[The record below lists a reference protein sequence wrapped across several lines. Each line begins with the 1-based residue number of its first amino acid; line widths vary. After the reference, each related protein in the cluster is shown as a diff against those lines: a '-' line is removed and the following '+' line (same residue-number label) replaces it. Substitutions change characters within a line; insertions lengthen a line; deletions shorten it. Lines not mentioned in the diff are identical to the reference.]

1 MSPESLLARREV
13 WKQRIREFDQG
24 TASVADFCQRLG
36 VSTVTFYQWRQRL
49 KPASSA
55 SAKVPKPAA
64 KSARPRKAAA
74 NMKFLPVQLLG
85 QQNVEVQFPCGA
97 RVLVPSHDHEA
108 IRTVLQSLV
117 PSRREEP
124 AC

>member
-1 MSPESLLARREV
+1 MSREAVVARREM
-13 WKQRIREFDQG
+13 WKRRMREFEQG
-24 TASVADFCQRLG
+24 TADVTEFCRRAG
-36 VSTVTFYQWRQRL
+36 VSTASFYQWRRRL
-49 KPASSA
+49 KPALSA
-55 SAKVPKPAA
+55 SAEVTKASVKGAP
-64 KSARPRKAAA
+64 PRKAAG
-74 NMKFLPVQLLG
+74 NMKFLPVELLG
-85 QQNVEVQFPCGA
+85 PQNVEVQFPCGA

>member
-36 VSTVTFYQWRQRL
+36 VSTVSFYQWRQRL
-49 KPASSA
+49 KPASSPP
-55 SAKVPKPAA
+55 AKVPKPPA
-64 KSARPRKAAA
+64 KSARPRQAAA
-74 NMKFLPVQLLG
+74 NMKFLPVELLG
-85 QQNVEVQFPCGA
+85 PTNVEVQFPCGA

-108 IRTVLQSLV
+108 LRTELQSLV
-117 PSRREEP
+117 LSRREEP

>member
-1 MSPESLLARREV
+1 MSPESFLARREV
-13 WKQRIREFDQG
+13 WKRRMQEFDQG
-24 TASVADFCQRLG
+24 TASVADFCRRAG
-36 VSTVTFYQWRQRL
+36 VSTPAFYQWRRRL
-49 KPASSA
+49 KPVPAGSV
-55 SAKVPKPAA
+55 KVPQP
-64 KSARPRKAAA
+64 STKAAAPHKATA
-74 NMKFLPVQLLG
+74 NMKFLPVG
-85 QQNVEVQFPCGA
+85 FIAQQNVEVQFPCGA

>member
-36 VSTVTFYQWRQRL
+36 VSTVSFYQWRQRL
-49 KPASSA
+49 KPALSVPAKASKPSVKSA
-55 SAKVPKPAA
+55 PPRKPAA
-64 KSARPRKAAA
+64 S
-74 NMKFLPVQLLG
+74 MKFLPVQLLG

-108 IRTVLQSLV
+108 IRTVLGALV
-117 PSRREEP
+117 RDQGETR

>member
-1 MSPESLLARREV
+1 MSRETVLARREL
-13 WKQRIREFDQG
+13 WKRRMQEFEQG
-24 TASVADFCQRLG
+24 SADVAEFCRRAG
-36 VSTVTFYQWRQRL
+36 VSTASFYQWRKRL
-49 KPASSA
+49 QPVSSVPV
-55 SAKVPKPAA
+55 KVPHP
-64 KSARPRKAAA
+64 SANADRPRKTTT
-74 NMKFLPVQLLG
+74 NMKFLPVELVG

-108 IRTVLQSLV
+108 LRTVLQSLV

>member
-36 VSTVTFYQWRQRL
+36 VSAVSFYQWRKRL

-55 SAKVPKPAA
+55 PANVPKPPA
-64 KSARPRKAAA
+64 KLARPRKAAA
-74 NMKFLPVQLLG
+74 NMKFLPVELVG
-85 QQNVEVQFPCGA
+85 PTNVEVQFPCGA